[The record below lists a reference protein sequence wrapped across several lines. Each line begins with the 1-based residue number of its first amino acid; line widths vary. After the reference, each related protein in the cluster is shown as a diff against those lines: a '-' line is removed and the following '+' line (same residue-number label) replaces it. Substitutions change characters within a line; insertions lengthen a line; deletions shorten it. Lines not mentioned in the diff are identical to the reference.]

1 MQTRFKKNAK
11 VADIMVTAIGGTLSV
26 GMMLYGIYYF
36 GFRETWPELV
46 LNLFYIACLAMIWMY
61 FYNIRITTHQFNY
74 WCSLSMGMTVLLR
87 DILFPPPLANLPMS
101 SACFTLAVMLL
112 IMLTYFYARREWKS
126 YTKNNLWIIFAID
139 ALIATLYHL
148 DIMFYEPIDEYTN
161 YFLTEIWI
169 RPTITYGLV
178 ACFIKDDEIIV
189 TNKINN
195 EIMKQTIILGN
206 IITMDEKRPFAK
218 AALVKNGVFAY
229 IGDVEEAK
237 RLAGADAKVLDY
249 GNNFIYPGFIESHCH
264 GSFAGERA
272 IGQAD
277 LTQAGVVTDYAKYRE
292 VMKDFIAK
300 NPQRDFY
307 IASGW
312 VENDEYV
319 SKAYLD
325 EICSEKPLLMQTG
338 GGHSM
343 LLNTKAMEWAGID
356 AAYAKKWGYDLVH
369 VDKDGEP
376 DGYICEGPVFEI
388 IPKLPTTV
396 EDIKEYLLAWQDIA
410 FKTGF
415 TAVGDAGAEVVHRA
429 APQAYYELQKEGKLK
444 LRTYAWMYVTD
455 NIADPKAEI
464 ARIAAQRANMSGE
477 YFHIIGAKAYLDGVT
492 EAHTG
497 WQNQDYLDSPGY
509 HGAERFNDHDKMVQL
524 IVEADKE
531 GMSVHVHSEG
541 GGATHYMLGCI
552 EDAEKITGNLD
563 QRNVLAH
570 LHFVTDEDVKRM
582 AATGSVPAVA
592 PLWSPK
598 APGLYEQEVAYVGQE
613 LADQAY
619 PINSF
624 YDAGANVV
632 FHSDYPV
639 SPMMDIKLSIY
650 TAEKRNYP
658 KEAFGGITNPRNMKE
673 AITREQSLRAMT
685 INVARLFHQEHRLG
699 SIEYG
704 KIANMTVF
712 DCDFLH
718 DDIEK
723 VAQANIVATLV
734 DGEEVYKA

>member
-1 MQTRFKKNAK
+1 
-11 VADIMVTAIGGTLSV
+11 
-26 GMMLYGIYYF
+26 
-36 GFRETWPELV
+36 
-46 LNLFYIACLAMIWMY
+46 
-61 FYNIRITTHQFNY
+61 
-74 WCSLSMGMTVLLR
+74 
-87 DILFPPPLANLPMS
+87 
-101 SACFTLAVMLL
+101 
-112 IMLTYFYARREWKS
+112 
-126 YTKNNLWIIFAID
+126 
-139 ALIATLYHL
+139 
-148 DIMFYEPIDEYTN
+148 
-161 YFLTEIWI
+161 
-169 RPTITYGLV
+169 
-178 ACFIKDDEIIV
+178 
-189 TNKINN
+189 
-195 EIMKQTIILGN
+195 MKQTLILGN

-229 IGDVEEAK
+229 IGSAEEAK
-237 RLAGADAKVLDY
+237 RLAGADALVLDY
-249 GNNFIYPGFIESHCH
+249 GDNYIYPGFIESHCH

-272 IGQAD
+272 IGQVNLMEASI
-277 LTQAGVVTDYAKYRE
+277 TTDYPKYRE
-292 VMKDFIAK
+292 VIKEFIAK

-307 IASGW
+307 VAAGW

-319 SKAYLD
+319 TKAYLD
-325 EICSEKPLLMQTG
+325 EICADKPLIMQTG
-338 GGHSM
+338 GGHSL
-343 LLNTKAMEWAGID
+343 LLNTKAMQWAGVD
-356 AAYAKKWGYDLVH
+356 EEYAKKWGYDLVH
-369 VDKDGEP
+369 VDKDGVP
-376 DGYICEGPVFEI
+376 DGYVCEGPVFEI
-388 IPKLPTTV
+388 VPNLPTTV
-396 EDIKEYLLAWQDIA
+396 ENVKEYLLAWQDMA
-410 FKTGF
+410 FKAGF
-415 TAVGDAGAEVVHRA
+415 TAVGDAGAEVIHHV
-429 APQAYYELQKEGKLK
+429 APKAYRELQEEGKLK

-464 ARIAAQRANMSGE
+464 ARIAAQRAEMSGE
-477 YFHIIGAKAYLDGVT
+477 YFHIVGPKVFLDGVT

-552 EDAEKITGNLD
+552 EDAEKMTGNLN

-570 LHFVTDEDVKRM
+570 LHFVTDEDVRRM
-582 AATGSVPAVA
+582 SATGSVPAVA
-592 PLWSPK
+592 PLWAPK
-598 APGLYEQEVAYVGQE
+598 APGIYEQEVAYMGQE

-619 PINSF
+619 PIKSF
-624 YDAGANVV
+624 YDAGTNVV

-658 KEAFGGITNPRNMKE
+658 KEVLGGVTSPRGLNE
-673 AITREQSLRAMT
+673 SINREQSLRAMT

-699 SIEYG
+699 SIEFG

-723 VAQANIVATLV
+723 VAKANIVATIV
-734 DGEEVYKA
+734 DGDEVFKA